1 MKIDI
6 LIAGAFP
13 ESTDYTNITDSIFRI
28 ESIFGK
34 KGHHLNFKYHTWM
47 APNILNNLV
56 PDTSH
61 VTRLRDQL
69 RITRSPK
76 VYNGYDIENDKF
88 MSTNEWKNS
97 RKRLKGKPNN
107 HLLHILS
114 VSELLINV
122 RDLPDLYI
130 VVKWGTLLSYNF
142 DYEKYIKLAS
152 NDTIVGFKNC
162 DETEWYE
169 NKKRLETGN
178 FNIIDKKLWT
188 EYIFDDLLM
197 FKPNVFDSQVIEHWF
212 KHKILHPEGW
222 GWWQAL
228 SYRKNIPHINIDG
241 IAFKLEQVE
250 I

>member
-130 VVKWGTLLSYNF
+130 VVKWEHYCHIILTMRNILNSHLTIQLL
-142 DYEKYIKLAS
+142 DLKIATKL
-152 NDTIVGFKNC
+152 NGMKT
-162 DETEWYE
+162 
-169 NKKRLETGN
+169 KK
-178 FNIIDKKLWT
+178 D
-188 EYIFDDLLM
+188 
-197 FKPNVFDSQVIEHWF
+197 
-212 KHKILHPEGW
+212 
-222 GWWQAL
+222 
-228 SYRKNIPHINIDG
+228 
-241 IAFKLEQVE
+241 
-250 I
+250 